1 MNALTVGLML
11 LSIGLSTAA
20 QILLKLGMNQVR
32 TAPAADGPVGFAMAA
47 AFSPGV
53 IGGLTAYG
61 LSAVV
66 WLLVLARVDVSKAYP
81 CVALGF
87 AATVLAGHLLLGE
100 PVSLMRI
107 AGVAVIMGGVL
118 IVALS

>member
-1 MNALTVGLML
+1 
-11 LSIGLSTAA
+11 
-20 QILLKLGMNQVR
+20 
-32 TAPAADGPVGFAMAA
+32 
-47 AFSPGV
+47 
-53 IGGLTAYG
+53 
-61 LSAVV
+61 V

-100 PVSLMRI
+100 PVSLVRM